1 MRLIYVSA
9 KDLSEELRDKGVLA
23 CPFRNEIRGMLA
35 RMFDARAVSPMHIV
49 GVAATVARLS
59 REAVRQA
66 GVDGVVV
73 AMPPW
78 MTFEVENF
86 LLMEGVD
93 VCYPYK
99 MIKRVR
105 VGSTWRVR
113 STFVGFVRKPAYGE
127 DSVHEIVEFA

>member
-1 MRLIYVSA
+1 MSLIYVSA
-9 KDLSEELRDKGVLA
+9 KDLSDELRDKGVLA
-23 CPFRNEIRGMLA
+23 CPFRDEIRGMLA
-35 RMFDARAVSPMHIV
+35 QLFDARAVSPVDIV

-66 GVDGVVV
+66 GAEGVVV
-73 AMPPW
+73 AVPPW

-93 VCYPYK
+93 GCYPYK

-113 STFVGFVRKPAYGE
+113 STFVGFVRKPAYGVGE
-127 DSVHEIVEFA
+127 EVEIVEVQ